1 MRSQTSLGD
10 PIPPTP
16 IPPTPTIDPTA
27 ADGLPVLGHPTAVA
41 VALQY
46 LGVKYRWGGESPK
59 TGFDCSGLVA
69 YVYAQLGI
77 QLPHSAAAQYGLG
90 APVPRDDLQPGDL
103 VFFNGLSHVG
113 IYIGDGQMVH
123 APHPGDSVKI
133 SDITGDRYV
142 GARRI

>member
-1 MRSQTSLGD
+1 M
-10 PIPPTP
+10 
-16 IPPTPTIDPTA
+16 
-27 ADGLPVLGHPTAVA
+27 
-41 VALQY
+41 ALQY

-113 IYIGDGQMVH
+113 IYIGD
-123 APHPGDSVKI
+123 
-133 SDITGDRYV
+133 RYV